1 MTHLRAHR
9 NGVLCLLA
17 VTAIAGCAITTRG
30 VSTPAPASVANAAS
44 TSTTNPAARTSAVDQ
59 QVSSIDNQLSTI
71 NGQINAANAGL
82 STSEGDPA
90 Q

>member
-17 VTAIAGCAITTRG
+17 VTAIAGCATATRG

-44 TSTTNPAARTSAVDQ
+44 ASSANPAPDTSAVDQ
-59 QVSSIDNQLSTI
+59 QVSSIDNQLSAI
-71 NGQINAANAGL
+71 NGQLNAANAGL